1 MQNSNAVCR
10 MSFTSP
16 FIIHVSQNESATI
29 SFKAKKKKKNYI
41 PFSPVSSWLLPI
53 SFVPI
58 IFICTSPSPS
68 LVIHIG
74 CSFSSK
80 RPLWITTPTPFFA
93 ETYWLFWWSRATLQK
108 YSPSFYSNESARG
121 EGQCAD
127 QCTNLNNLFPA
138 ARVSNTVSW
147 GDYTALR
154 SPVSFFFSGL
164 PRLHG
169 KKSIST
175 CGLVAGTLSAP
186 PLAYKLLASTG
197 MNQMVGT

>member
-1 MQNSNAVCR
+1 MQNSNAICR

-74 CSFSSK
+74 RSFSSK

-108 YSPSFYSNESARG
+108 YSPSFLFKWERPWRG
-121 EGQCAD
+121 PVCGSMHKSQ
-127 QCTNLNNLFPA
+127 QSLPSCTC
-138 ARVSNTVSW
+138 VKHCVV
-147 GDYTALR
+147 G
-154 SPVSFFFSGL
+154 
-164 PRLHG
+164 RLHCA
-169 KKSIST
+169 KKPSVF
-175 CGLVAGTLSAP
+175 LFFRSAE
-186 PLAYKLLASTG
+186 AAW
-197 MNQMVGT
+197 

>member
-53 SFVPI
+53 SFLPI

-74 CSFSSK
+74 RSFSSK
-80 RPLWITTPTPFFA
+80 RPLWIMTPTPFFA

-108 YSPSFYSNESARG
+108 YSPLFIQMRAPMERASVRINAQISTISSQLHVCQTLCRG
-121 EGQCAD
+121 EI
-127 QCTNLNNLFPA
+127 T
-138 ARVSNTVSW
+138 
-147 GDYTALR
+147 LR
-154 SPVSFFFSGL
+154 
-164 PRLHG
+164 
-169 KKSIST
+169 
-175 CGLVAGTLSAP
+175 
-186 PLAYKLLASTG
+186 
-197 MNQMVGT
+197 

>member
-53 SFVPI
+53 SFLPI

-74 CSFSSK
+74 RSFSSK

-108 YSPSFYSNESARG
+108 YSPLFIQMRAPMERASVRINAQISTISSQLHVCQTLCRG
-121 EGQCAD
+121 EI
-127 QCTNLNNLFPA
+127 T
-138 ARVSNTVSW
+138 
-147 GDYTALR
+147 LR
-154 SPVSFFFSGL
+154 
-164 PRLHG
+164 
-169 KKSIST
+169 
-175 CGLVAGTLSAP
+175 
-186 PLAYKLLASTG
+186 
-197 MNQMVGT
+197 